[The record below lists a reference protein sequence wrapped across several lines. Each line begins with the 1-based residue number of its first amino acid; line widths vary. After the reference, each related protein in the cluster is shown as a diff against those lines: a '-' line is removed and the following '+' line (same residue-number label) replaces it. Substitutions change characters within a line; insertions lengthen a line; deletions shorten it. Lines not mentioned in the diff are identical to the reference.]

1 MFIFTIQEF
10 MNYLKKNFLYG
21 LVLLFS
27 AVYCFIEAEGLGDF
41 YIYMSAAGSLDGV
54 TNIFTK
60 AYLADYNY
68 FYSVLFAAFLKLF
81 YPLPYFWVKYGWL
94 LLNIFLYFKLFR
106 LLADSN
112 LLNNL
117 SVKQKN
123 IFLFLVFIFSFRFLH
138 DNIHTSQVSIII
150 LACCIYGMYYVRKD
164 KIITGSLLLAIGINI
179 KLLPIVFL
187 PYLFYKG
194 YFKAFGFTLLFYL
207 LSLIGPSVFIGHSY
221 NITLLKSWLVLVN
234 PSQQRHVLDVDER
247 SFHGLSTLLSTLL
260 IKNVPDIHALTLKRN
275 IADLSVETLSKTLL
289 VVRLTLVALTLYL
302 MKWMPFVKS
311 NLRNSLIEVS
321 YVFLLIPLIF
331 PHQQHYAFIFIVPA
345 FALVLYTLI
354 LNFEKTI
361 LFKKRT
367 IIFLLVLIYLFGNLK
382 IVFGEYNV
390 YYEHFKILTY
400 GALLL
405 VPLLFWVS
413 AETNKIRLTDSLK

>member
-1 MFIFTIQEF
+1 
-10 MNYLKKNFLYG
+10 
-21 LVLLFS
+21 
-27 AVYCFIEAEGLGDF
+27 
-41 YIYMSAAGSLDGV
+41 
-54 TNIFTK
+54 
-60 AYLADYNY
+60 
-68 FYSVLFAAFLKLF
+68 
-81 YPLPYFWVKYGWL
+81 
-94 LLNIFLYFKLFR
+94 
-106 LLADSN
+106 
-112 LLNNL
+112 
-117 SVKQKN
+117 
-123 IFLFLVFIFSFRFLH
+123 
-138 DNIHTSQVSIII
+138 
-150 LACCIYGMYYVRKD
+150 
-164 KIITGSLLLAIGINI
+164 LLLAIGINI

-321 YVFLLIPLIF
+321 YVLLSIPLIF